1 MLTDIRLLSQQLAK
15 PKFKTPEEVVA
26 WMGAIQAQEYTMAKW
41 AVGCR
46 LKSAT
51 LQAVDNALAKG
62 EILRTHI
69 LRPTWHFVAAGD
81 IRWMLQL
88 SGGRIKTAFESYARS
103 NKIEIPESL
112 YIQSNNLLEKLLAG
126 NKSLTKQELGEEF
139 ARSGLEAGNYPMHL
153 FLIRAEVD
161 GLVCSGVDKGKKPT
175 YALLDERVP
184 PVKEL
189 HREEA
194 LARLATLY
202 FQSHSPAT
210 LADFIWWSGLTTTDA
225 RHAVGLIEC
234 DLLTEQYDSE
244 IFYLHTSCDL
254 KARCRQVLHLLP
266 SYDEYLISY
275 KDRTTVLLREHHPKA
290 FNTFGIF
297 YPVIL
302 HNGRIIGNWKKATK
316 KKALVPE
323 VSFFNDVSDIPEE
336 LLKKAVDRYCY
347 FYAKE

>member
-302 HNGRIIGNWKKATK
+302 HNGRIIGNWKKVTK
-316 KKALVPE
+316 KKVLAPE
-323 VSFFNDVSDIPEE
+323 VSFFNGISDIPEE

>member
-15 PKFKTPEEVVA
+15 PKFKTPQEVVA

-51 LQAVDNALAKG
+51 LQAVDDALARG

-139 ARSGLEAGNYPMHL
+139 ARAGFESGNYPVHL
-153 FLIRAEVD
+153 FLIRAEAD

-225 RHAVGLIEC
+225 RHAIGLIEC
-234 DLLTEQYDSE
+234 DLFTELYDSE
-244 IFYLHTSCDL
+244 VFYLHTSCDQN
-254 KARCRQVLHLLP
+254 ARCRQVLHLLP
-266 SYDEYLISY
+266 SYDEYLINY
-275 KDRTTVLLREHHPKA
+275 KDRTTVMFREHHPKA
-290 FNTFGIF
+290 FNSFGIF

-302 HNGRIIGNWKKATK
+302 HNGRIIGNWKKSTK

-323 VSFFNDVSDIPEE
+323 VSFFDGISDIPEE
-336 LLKKAVDRYCY
+336 LLEKATDRYCS